1 MIWKRFENGAEQD
14 KENVPLTEEELGQSA
29 EGVDAGKGEQSP
41 KKAVKKICLAGGEG
55 VANVWERRGSG
66 LMREYD
72 RGVARGHQAK
82 MCADKVP
89 QYPVGVEAQSHRQ
102 ESNTTESTAVAG
114 EILTKASDGAE
125 TTDTTASDTTLD
137 TSIAVEEDADSSEA
151 SAPAPS
157 LVATQVW
164 TRSRAGLR
172 DETASARA
180 EATTPSRKAKLC
192 KPSLSP
198 GTELDEITPLFLK
211 RMFTLLNDAM
221 VASPQRSAR
230 KSLTPIRRSPTKTS
244 APIETETSTVARSP
258 TKSTPVQAT
267 MSTEE
272 EDKGEEMDVQHESLV
287 DVEDAVVALEEMLD
301 VQLEDD
307 VPIQDL
313 LEEALDRED
322 EACAIPLDDDKK
334 MLLDFLS
341 RAEASK
347 AKRAASMRRRS
358 SLSYKLDSNA
368 IKAALASPQKPNYDA
383 DAEAPDSPVKT
394 GAGPVS
400 DVAIETPLSSL
411 EDVPMLDRV
420 VTDAI
425 TPSTVESEADQPE
438 AVEPDAKRTRRSTR
452 LPKQAKNTPSETPNA
467 ITIFRTDGQELRVV
481 KDAEARALATTTRAN
496 TRRNKGGAVRV
507 LEMLLKLKSIV
518 NEEIQAEVEAEKPGR
533 IRWKEELAQYREIA
547 AREEGADTDSAPPED
562 APESDTTTAQDPVDT
577 PRPKAIPRP
586 RRAARPPIRR
596 MKTTPEATPKKVR
609 EDSPEQAVTVSAPI
623 PTTVAT
629 IPVVTPVTPTPS
641 TTTIAV
647 SAPAP
652 VSRSRRL
659 PQPVR
664 ARGKTAITATATTSN
679 AAKTEDGT
687 AGGLV
692 EPRSIP
698 ETKST
703 AKAKAGIESTPA
715 PTASA
720 STGTNGT
727 SIRPIRRTKSR

>member
-1 MIWKRFENGAEQD
+1 MGASMKRQRA
-14 KENVPLTEEELGQSA
+14 
-29 EGVDAGKGEQSP
+29 
-41 KKAVKKICLAGGEG
+41 KICL
-55 VANVWERRGSG
+55 
-66 LMREYD
+66 
-72 RGVARGHQAK
+72 
-82 MCADKVP
+82 DKVP
-89 QYPVGVEAQSHRQ
+89 AILEPKPVEAQSQ
-102 ESNTTESTAVAG
+102 SPEPNTESSTTADQTSTSADGNTKTTNTTAP
-114 EILTKASDGAE
+114 
-125 TTDTTASDTTLD
+125 DTTSDTNV
-137 TSIAVEEDADSSEA
+137 AVEEDAKSSET

-164 TRSRAGLR
+164 TRSRGGLR
-172 DETASARA
+172 DDTASARA
-180 EATTPSRKAKLC
+180 EATTPSRKAKSS

-211 RMFTLLNDAM
+211 RMFTVLNDAM
-221 VASPQRSAR
+221 AASPQRSAR
-230 KSLTPIRRSPTKTS
+230 KSLTPAKRSPIKTNTTIEAEAS
-244 APIETETSTVARSP
+244 AVARSP
-258 TKSTPVQAT
+258 IKLTPVKAST
-267 MSTEE
+267 STEE
-272 EDKGEEMDVQHESLV
+272 EGKDEELNVHHESLV

-307 VPIQDL
+307 VQIQNL

-322 EACAIPLDDDKK
+322 EGCAIPLDDDKK

-383 DAEAPDSPVKT
+383 DAETPDSPVKT
-394 GAGPVS
+394 GAGSVS
-400 DVAIETPLSSL
+400 DIAIEAPSSSL
-411 EDVPMLDRV
+411 EDVPMLDGV
-420 VTDAI
+420 VTDEI
-425 TPSTVESEADQPE
+425 TPSAVEPEAEQPE
-438 AVEPDAKRTRRSTR
+438 AIEPDAKRTRRSTR
-452 LPKQAKNTPSETPNA
+452 LPKEAKNVLSETPNA
-467 ITIFRTDGQELRVV
+467 IKIFRTDGQELRVV

-518 NEEIQAEVEAEKPGR
+518 NEEIQAEAEAEKPGR

-547 AREEGADTDSAPPED
+547 AREEGADAGLAPPEET
-562 APESDTTTAQDPVDT
+562 PESDTTTVQDPVET
-577 PRPKAIPRP
+577 PRPKALPRP

-609 EDSPEQAVTVSAPI
+609 DDSPEQAVTVTAPT

-629 IPVVTPVTPTPS
+629 IPVVAPVVPSQS
-641 TTTIAV
+641 TTTAAV
-647 SAPAP
+647 SAPAL

-664 ARGKTAITATATTSN
+664 ARGKTANTATATTSD

-687 AGGLV
+687 SGGLV

-698 ETKST
+698 DTKST